1 MVKYLSKGSWLLV
14 LLLTVVLTSKVPE
27 PTCSTPSINLQD
39 LPISLQETQ
48 HFRMDDL
55 FSGYNLNITIPSQPD
70 FVGLRPK
77 LSKTAG
83 VSSPLPGLRN
93 YHFSHTGNTW
103 GNNLVTLSVVNDS
116 TIINWGT
123 SASSSEVPDLTNKV
137 ILENDTAIKCF
148 DAVWFRV
155 EMIILVD
162 CANTSQL
169 GIGLNN
175 YFYYINSST
184 KQTIGKVKN
193 ELYVGFSTIG
203 HRKIALHTENG
214 YHYLIRAHFAEYVD
228 EAHRHNTY
236 AEIISV
242 NNPMK
247 PWTIRVMDRSFLHQD
262 KLSITDF

>member
-1 MVKYLSKGSWLLV
+1 
-14 LLLTVVLTSKVPE
+14 
-27 PTCSTPSINLQD
+27 
-39 LPISLQETQ
+39 
-48 HFRMDDL
+48 MDDL